1 MNVSTEFVM
10 SASDRLCILY
20 AVNNHVVCV
29 CVCVCVCM
37 CMSVTPDSS
46 TVNKKYGFDTVL

>member
-29 CVCVCVCM
+29 CV
-37 CMSVTPDSS
+37 SVTPDSS